1 MELIFFDVM
10 AKFVVD
16 DVMVLFFFD
25 GSFDVV
31 WLVEVGF
38 YMFDKVVFVK
48 ELLWVVKLGGIL
60 VVVDWN

>member
-10 AKFVVD
+10 VKFVVD